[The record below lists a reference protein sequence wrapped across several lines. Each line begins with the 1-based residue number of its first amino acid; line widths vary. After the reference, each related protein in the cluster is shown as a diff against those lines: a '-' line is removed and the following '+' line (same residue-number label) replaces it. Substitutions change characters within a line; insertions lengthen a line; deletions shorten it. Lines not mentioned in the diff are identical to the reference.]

1 MTCLTL
7 NGIYRAPYMRT
18 VSARSKKKDMASSQ
32 QAEKIEQHGGKITKT
47 SAMKKPKESEY

>member
-32 QAEKIEQHGGKITKT
+32 QAEKIEQHEGKITKT
-47 SAMKKPKESEY
+47 SAMKKPKEREY